1 MRLVPLFTALA
12 LLATLALPGTAATAQ
27 SVDALVEAEPAS
39 QTQTAPATQPA
50 AAEAAEAEAEAP
62 EPTKIGYLTLSGT
75 LADSP
80 PPFAWIA
87 DPPDS
92 LRIVLN
98 QIDHVANSDEH
109 AGLFIFLDEPA
120 LSLTQVQALSKA
132 IDDASLSGKKVLV
145 FADTYDL
152 RTYLLASAAD
162 EIVLQHKGS
171 VALIGLSLEE
181 MYLKGL
187 LNKIG
192 IQASFVQV
200 GKFKGA
206 DEQLTRTGPSPE
218 WSANMDNLLDG
229 LYGDIEAKL
238 ILNTDLP
245 VEKFDALM
253 ANAWTL
259 TDKQLLEAGLVDQLV
274 SRDVDATLTD
284 AFGED
289 FEYDYRMGK
298 SRARELPSNPFALL
312 GAIMNAKPAGTR
324 GPTLA
329 VIHMTGPI
337 MTGDSTIG
345 DGFLS
350 SDSIGSRTVLDAL
363 EEARDDDNI
372 KGVILRLDSPGGSAL
387 ASELIWQGVRDL
399 AAEKPVYTSIGGMAA
414 SGGYYIASATEKIYA
429 QPASILGSIGV
440 VGGKLSM
447 GGLYDMLGIGIHGR
461 SRGPN
466 ADLFNSVKPF
476 TPEQEDMVRKSMTV
490 IYDQFLDRV
499 TAGRGNR
506 IADLDAVTQ
515 GRIFTGT
522 QSIANG
528 LADAEGGI
536 LEAQADLADQLGL
549 DDYAVFHLPR
559 AMGLDEY
566 LNTLFGVSAPGQM
579 TFLPSRAAASPE
591 LMAAKRLLSPHAWSA
606 LRRQLTAI
614 TQLQRE
620 PVLLLGPAAISIR

>member
-1 MRLVPLFTALA
+1 MRLVPFVTALA
-12 LLATLALPGTAATAQ
+12 LLTALALPGQNAAAQ
-27 SVDALVEAEPAS
+27 SVDALVDA
-39 QTQTAPATQPA
+39 APATQPEA
-50 AAEAAEAEAEAP
+50 APATQPDAAEANAT
-62 EPTKIGYLTLSGT
+62 PTKVGYLKLSGS
-75 LADSP
+75 LADAP
-80 PPFAWIA
+80 PPFAWVT
-87 DPPDS
+87 DPPAS
-92 LRIVLN
+92 LRSVIG
-98 QIDHVANSDEH
+98 QINHVATSDEH

-120 LSLTQVQALSKA
+120 LSLTQVQALSEA
-132 IDDASLSGKKVLV
+132 ITDASDAGKTVLV

-162 EIVLQHKGS
+162 QVLLQHKGGL
-171 VALIGLSLEE
+171 ALIGLSLEE

-187 LNKIG
+187 LEKIG

-206 DEQLTRTGPSPE
+206 DEQFTRTGPSPE

-229 LYGDIEAKL
+229 LYGDMTATL
-238 ILNTDLP
+238 MANRGMTQQQLDS
-245 VEKFDALM
+245 AM

-259 TDKQLLEAGLVDQLV
+259 TDEQLLEAGLVDKLV
-274 SRDVDATLTD
+274 SRDVDDTLTE

-289 FEYDYRMGK
+289 FDYDFRMGK
-298 SRARELPSNPFALL
+298 RKGKELPSNPFALL
-312 GAIMNAKPAGTR
+312 GSIMNAKPASTR

-350 SDSIGSRTVLDAL
+350 SDSIGSRTILDAL
-363 EEARDDDNI
+363 EEAHDDDNI

-466 ADLFNSVKPF
+466 ADLFNSVAPF
-476 TPEQEDMVRKSMTV
+476 TPEQEAMIRKSMTV

-499 TAGRGNR
+499 TAGRGDN
-506 IADLDAVTQ
+506 IDDLDAVTQ

-536 LEAQADLADQLGL
+536 LEAQAGLAEQLDLG

-566 LNTLFGVSAPGQM
+566 INTVFGISAPGQM
-579 TFLPSRAAASPE
+579 TVLPSRAAASPE
-591 LMAAKRLLSPHAWSA
+591 LAAAKRLLSPSAWSA

-620 PVLLLGPAAISIR
+620 PVLLLGPAAISIK

>member
-1 MRLVPLFTALA
+1 MRLAPFVT
-12 LLATLALPGTAATAQ
+12 LLAVLAMLAVPGHLAQAQ
-27 SVDALVEAEPAS
+27 SVDALVTAVPATQPEA
-39 QTQTAPATQPA
+39 APATQPDA
-50 AAEAAEAEAEAP
+50 DAEP
-62 EPTKIGYLTLSGT
+62 EPEPPAPSKVGYLTLSGG
-75 LADSP
+75 LADAP
-80 PPFAWIA
+80 PPFAWVTE
-87 DPPDS
+87 PPDS

-98 QIDHVANSDEH
+98 QINHVATSEDH
-109 AGLFIFLDEPA
+109 AGLFIFLDEPN
-120 LSLTQVQALSKA
+120 LSLTQVQALSDA
-132 IDDASLSGKKVLV
+132 IADASAAGKKVLV

-162 EIVLQHKGS
+162 KILLQKKGGL
-171 VALIGLSLEE
+171 ALIGLSLEE

-187 LNKIG
+187 LEKIG
-192 IQASFVQV
+192 IEASFVQV

-206 DEQLTRTGPSPE
+206 DEQFTRTGPSPE

-229 LYGDIEAKL
+229 LYATITER
-238 ILNTDLP
+238 
-245 VEKFDALM
+245 LM
-253 ANAWTL
+253 ANRGMTAEQLDAAMASAWTL
-259 TDKQLLEAGLVDQLV
+259 TDEELKAAGLVDQIV
-274 SRDVDATLTD
+274 PRDALDLLIET
-284 AFGED
+284 FGHEFDYD
-289 FEYDYRMGK
+289 FTMGK
-298 SRARELPSNPFALL
+298 RSARELPTNPFALL
-312 GAIMNAKPAGTR
+312 GAIMNAKPAATR

-337 MTGDSTIG
+337 MTGDSSIG

-350 SDSIGSRTVLDAL
+350 SDSIGSRTILEAL

-399 AAEKPVYTSIGGMAA
+399 AEEKPVYTSVGGMAA

-440 VGGKLSM
+440 VGGKLAM

-466 ADLFNSVKPF
+466 ADLFNSVAPF
-476 TPEQEDMVRKSMTV
+476 SDEQQAMVRKSMTV
-490 IYDQFLDRV
+490 IYEQFLDRV
-499 TAGRGNR
+499 RAGRGDT
-506 IADLDAVTQ
+506 IQDLDAVTQ

-522 QSIANG
+522 QSVANG

-536 LEAQADLADQLGL
+536 LEAQAALAEQLDLG
-549 DDYAVFHLPR
+549 DDYGVFHLPR
-559 AMGLDEY
+559 AMELDQY
-566 LNTLFGVSAPGQM
+566 LESIFGVQSPAPAA
-579 TFLPSRAAASPE
+579 FLPTRAAAPAE
-591 LMAAKRLLSPHAWSA
+591 LVAAQRLLGPHAWAA